1 MSKPSLVFF
10 SELEQYTRKT
20 EDKDKAQEL
29 REAFTV
35 MDTDGDGS
43 ISGEDLGKVLS
54 QLGICVTEEEIQ
66 EMIRVA
72 DKTGEGKVN
81 IDEFLSVMMG

>member
-1 MSKPSLVFF
+1 
-10 SELEQYTRKT
+10 
-20 EDKDKAQEL
+20 
-29 REAFTV
+29 

-43 ISGEDLGKVLS
+43 ISGEDLGKVLN

-72 DKTGEGKVN
+72 DSTGEGKVD
-81 IDEFLSVMMG
+81 IDGFLSVMMG

>member
-1 MSKPSLVFF
+1 M
-10 SELEQYTRKT
+10 
-20 EDKDKAQEL
+20 
-29 REAFTV
+29 REAFAV
-35 MDTDGDGS
+35 MDTDGDDS

-72 DKTGEGKVN
+72 DKTGKGEVN

>member
-1 MSKPSLVFF
+1 M
-10 SELEQYTRKT
+10 
-20 EDKDKAQEL
+20 

>member
-1 MSKPSLVFF
+1 
-10 SELEQYTRKT
+10 
-20 EDKDKAQEL
+20 
-29 REAFTV
+29 

-43 ISGEDLGKVLS
+43 ISGEDLGKVLN

-72 DKTGEGKVN
+72 DRTGEGKSPLTVRTF
-81 IDEFLSVMMG
+81 DRRRV

>member
-1 MSKPSLVFF
+1 M
-10 SELEQYTRKT
+10 
-20 EDKDKAQEL
+20 
-29 REAFTV
+29 REAFAV

-72 DKTGEGKVN
+72 DKTGKGEVN

>member
-1 MSKPSLVFF
+1 
-10 SELEQYTRKT
+10 
-20 EDKDKAQEL
+20 
-29 REAFTV
+29 

-54 QLGICVTEEEIQ
+54 KLGICVTEEEIQ
-66 EMIRVA
+66 EMIKVA

>member
-1 MSKPSLVFF
+1 M
-10 SELEQYTRKT
+10 
-20 EDKDKAQEL
+20 

-43 ISGEDLGKVLS
+43 ISGGDLGKVLS